1 MLHMLKL
8 YARNKVRCQ
17 NGNLIEVRGL
27 VRVKKCHIIIK
38 GTGNKLV
45 FHSGAILNNVII
57 EIDGQGCEL
66 SIGSGCVIGEGCY
79 FSCRERNTKLSIG
92 NNCMFSRNVRLMT
105 SDGHDILQSG
115 VRINMARDISIGN
128 HVWLADGVTVLK
140 GVSIGDGSV
149 VGIHSLLT
157 MNIPNNTIAA
167 GIPAKIIKKNIT
179 WREEISF

>member
-17 NGNLIEVRGL
+17 KDNLIEIRGS

-45 FHSGAILNNVII
+45 FHDGAILNNVII

-66 SIGSGCVIGEGCY
+66 SIGADCVIGEGCY

-92 NNCMFSRNVRLMT
+92 DNCMFSRNVRLMT
-105 SDGHDILQSG
+105 SDGHDILHHG
-115 VRINMARDISIGN
+115 IRINMARDISIGN

-140 GVSIGDGSV
+140 GVSIGDGAV
-149 VGIHSLLT
+149 VGINALLT
-157 MNIPNNTIAA
+157 TNVPGYVVAA
-167 GIPAKIIKKNIT
+167 GFPAKVIKENII
-179 WREEISF
+179 WREDITF